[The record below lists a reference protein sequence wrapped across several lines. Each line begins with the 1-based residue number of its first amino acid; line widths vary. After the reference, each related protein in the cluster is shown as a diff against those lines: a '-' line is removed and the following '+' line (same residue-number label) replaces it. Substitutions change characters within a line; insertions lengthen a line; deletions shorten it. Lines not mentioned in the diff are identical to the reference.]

1 MRKWIPL
8 LAYLLCSGAGMAAET
23 TAKVDVIRVKGY
35 GGNGALTLE
44 LSPGPAATRAIRVY
58 SEPSHTLLAIVEDK
72 DFAASPQGQKWR
84 KEVSAQQA
92 PRAGSVTD
100 LPEGR
105 PRLVLDSRPTTDD
118 RIATWVFGD
127 WPDGSAEDRLVGDG
141 KVGNGDFEFS
151 IAVPVSADSIFPR
164 ASLPVP

>member
-1 MRKWIPL
+1 MRNWISL
-8 LAYLLCSGAGMAAET
+8 LVFLLCSGAPIAAET
-23 TAKVDVIRVKGY
+23 TAKVEVIRVKGY
-35 GGNGALTLE
+35 GSNGALTLE
-44 LSPGPAATRAIRVY
+44 LLPGPAATRAIRVY

-72 DFAASPQGQKWR
+72 DFAASSQGQKWR
-84 KEVSAQQA
+84 NEVSAKQA

-105 PRLVLDSRPTTDD
+105 PRLVLESRPASDD

-127 WPDGSAEDRLVGDG
+127 WPDGTAEDRLVGDG

-151 IAVPVSADSIFPR
+151 IAVPTAAAPPAARD
-164 ASLPVP
+164 